1 VLVRLR
7 VFDFNDPVPELNEPH
22 ALAIIQPWINVGS
35 VGSLILSRLEAYLG
49 SKELARLER
58 PGDFFDLTRY
68 RPTLHRKEGRGQI
81 EVPNTIVTY
90 GKREKQHDFLF
101 LRLLEPHMLAE
112 EYVASVLELLKIFH
126 VKRYCL
132 LGAMYDVCPYTRPLL
147 VTGAASTLGLQN
159 VLAAAKVV
167 PSDYQG
173 PTTILYLIGQKVLQL
188 GIETFSLIVHIPSYL
203 TMEEDYRGERR
214 LMEILCS
221 LYDFTMTQADM
232 EKAEEQEEQVSLVA
246 EQMMLQEPRFR
257 LILKQLEDNY
267 DSRLKEGKKEIQ
279 LSPEV
284 EQFLNSL
291 DRRFR
296 QG

>member
-1 VLVRLR
+1 MRLR
-7 VFDFNDPVPELNEPH
+7 AFDLNDPVPDLNEPH
-22 ALAIIQPWINVGS
+22 ALAIIQPWIDVGS
-35 VGSLILSRLEAYLG
+35 VGSLIFSRLESYLA
-49 SKELARLER
+49 SKELARLAR

-68 RPTLHRKEGRGQI
+68 RPTLHREENQGHIQ
-81 EVPNTIVTY
+81 VPNTIVTY
-90 GKREKQHDFLF
+90 GKRDKQHDFLF

-112 EYVASVLELLKIFH
+112 EYVDSVLELLKAFH

-132 LGAMYDVCPYTRPLL
+132 LGSMYDMCPYTRPLL
-147 VTGAASTLGLQN
+147 VTGAASTLSLQN

-173 PTTILYLIGQKVLQL
+173 PTTILYLIGQKVHEL
-188 GIETFSLIVHIPSYL
+188 GMETFSLIVHIPSYF
-203 TMEEDYRGERR
+203 TVEEDYRGERR
-214 LMEILCS
+214 IMEILCS

-232 EKAEEQEEQVSLVA
+232 EKAEEQEEQVRRIA

-257 LILKQLEDNY
+257 LILKQLETNY
-267 DSRLKEGKKEIQ
+267 DSRVEEGKKEIQ

-291 DRRFR
+291 GRRFR